1 LTPTRVRADFRAS
14 GANQGTSGSMMIS
27 CVVEYTIDPH
37 RVNSFEEY
45 ARRWMAAV
53 TRLGGT
59 HHGYFLPDKDPAD
72 RAICI
77 FSFPSMADYEAYRQ
91 RVAHDPECIAILEQ
105 EKAER
110 SIVRYSGSFFRP
122 LLPEAGPIV

>member
-1 LTPTRVRADFRAS
+1 
-14 GANQGTSGSMMIS
+14 MMIS

-37 RVNSFEEY
+37 KVNLFEEY
-45 ARRWMAAV
+45 SRRWMAAV

-59 HHGYFLPDKDPAD
+59 HHGYFLPGKGDAD

-77 FSFPSMADYEAYRQ
+77 FSFPSMADYEAYRL
-91 RVAHDPECIAILEQ
+91 RVADDPECIAILDR

-110 SIVRYSGSFFRP
+110 SIISYTGSFFRP
-122 LLPEAGPIV
+122 LLPEAAPLA